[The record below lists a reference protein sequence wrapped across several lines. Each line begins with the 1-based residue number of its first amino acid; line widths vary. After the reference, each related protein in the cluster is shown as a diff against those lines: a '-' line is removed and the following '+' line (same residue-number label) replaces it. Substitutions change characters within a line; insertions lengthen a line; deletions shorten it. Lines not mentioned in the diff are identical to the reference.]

1 MSTTTLF
8 VELLIIGLEVCL
20 WLVMLVSL
28 ILRDASWL
36 IVLIGRFKGYPVPA
50 TIFVL
55 AGAYLLGI
63 VLDKVAHFFIGY
75 ERLTELL
82 EPERFERLRT
92 WLEAKPLEDD
102 DHPRMLHARLMVK
115 TGEMGGD
122 LLYAR
127 SKIRILRASVLNVPL
142 ITITAAL
149 LLRSHLDQWLLVSI
163 LGLIFS
169 GLIIGTYL
177 YTQRLYNR
185 RLRRFKRFLES

>member
-28 ILRDASWL
+28 ILGDASWL
-36 IVLIGRFKGYPVPA
+36 GELVNQFKGHPVPA
-50 TIFVL
+50 TISLL
-55 AGAYLLGI
+55 AGAYLFGI
-63 VLDKVAHFFIGY
+63 VFDKVAHFLIGY

-82 EPERFERLRT
+82 EPERFEWLRT
-92 WLEAKPLEDD
+92 WLEAKKIETK
-102 DHPRMLHARLMVK
+102 DHPRMIHAKLMAK

-127 SKIRILRASVLNVPL
+127 SKIRILRASVINIPL

-149 LLRSHLDQWLLVSI
+149 LLRDHPAQWPVVAI

-169 GLIIGTYL
+169 GLIMATYL

-185 RLRRFKRFLES
+185 RLRRFHEFLGT